1 MFFRKQKANGHGNHD
16 KAFGNDNL
24 APPPAEASLVA
35 RGTRIDGNIASEGE
49 VRIEGRV
56 KGMVD
61 AMVCTIAE
69 GGRVEGEVSADDVY
83 VQGTVRGPIK
93 ARHVHLMAEGTV
105 EGDISCE
112 TIAIET
118 GARLSGAV
126 WQGQYE
132 TAAAAPAPKLAHD
145 GKGPS
150 LFSGALWPGQ
160 HDDGGYRPLAA
171 VKPVRAARG

>member
-1 MFFRKQKANGHGNHD
+1 MFFRKQKANGHANHD

-24 APPPAEASLVA
+24 PPPSEATLIA
-35 RGTRIDGNIASEGE
+35 RGTRIDGNVASEGE
-49 VRIEGRV
+49 VRIEGEV
-56 KGMVD
+56 NGTVD
-61 AMVCTIAE
+61 AAVCTIAE
-69 GGRVEGEVSADDVY
+69 DGRVEGEVVADDVY

-126 WQGQYE
+126 WQGQGRD
-132 TAAAAPAPKLAHD
+132 AAEEPLPKLAQD
-145 GKGPS
+145 KNAS
-150 LFSGALWPGQ
+150 LFSGSLWPDHG
-160 HDDGGYRPLAA
+160 DDGYRPLAA
-171 VKPVRAARG
+171 VKPIRALRS

>member
-1 MFFRKQKANGHGNHD
+1 MFFRRQKANGHDNHD

-24 APPPAEASLVA
+24 APPPAEATLIA

-56 KGMVD
+56 KGMID

-105 EGDISCE
+105 EGDISCD
-112 TIAIET
+112 TIAIDT

-126 WQGQYE
+126 WQGQGE
-132 TAAAAPAPKLAHD
+132 AVEDAPPPKLSRDKA
-145 GKGPS
+145 PS
-150 LFSGALWPGQ
+150 LFSGALWPDRQ
-160 HDDGGYRPLAA
+160 DDDYRPLTA
-171 VKPVRAARG
+171 VKPIKALRG

>member
-1 MFFRKQKANGHGNHD
+1 MFFRKQKASGHEAHD

-24 APPPAEASLVA
+24 APPPADATLIA

-49 VRIEGRV
+49 VRVEGRV
-56 KGMVD
+56 KGMID
-61 AMVCTIAE
+61 AMVCTVAE

-105 EGDISCE
+105 EGDISCD

-118 GARLSGAV
+118 GARLSARCGRVRAIPPK
-126 WQGQYE
+126 
-132 TAAAAPAPKLAHD
+132 TLRRPSCRMTRRRRCSPAPC
-145 GKGPS
+145 G
-150 LFSGALWPGQ
+150 
-160 HDDGGYRPLAA
+160 RN
-171 VKPVRAARG
+171 ARTMATGRSRRSSR